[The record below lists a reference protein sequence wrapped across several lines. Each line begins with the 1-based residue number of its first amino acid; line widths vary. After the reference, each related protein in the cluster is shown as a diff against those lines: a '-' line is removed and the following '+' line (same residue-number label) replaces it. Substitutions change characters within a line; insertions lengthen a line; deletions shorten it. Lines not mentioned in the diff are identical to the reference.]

1 MRIRLP
7 AACGVLAAG
16 MSTPES
22 IGEPIASMGDRL
34 MTHIEILFKE
44 YDTLRE
50 EALTTITVRSAILA
64 FGLATTVG
72 AFAALTLLPVNSEAP
87 ERSGLPDFVL
97 WLP

>member
-1 MRIRLP
+1 
-7 AACGVLAAG
+7 
-16 MSTPES
+16 
-22 IGEPIASMGDRL
+22 

-50 EALTTITVRSAILA
+50 ESLTTITVRSAILA